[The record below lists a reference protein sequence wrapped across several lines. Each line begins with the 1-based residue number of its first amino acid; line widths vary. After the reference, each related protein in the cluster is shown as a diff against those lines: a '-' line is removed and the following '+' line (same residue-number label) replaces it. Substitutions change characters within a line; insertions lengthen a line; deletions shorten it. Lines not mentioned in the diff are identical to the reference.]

1 MGVIGN
7 SNYWNNLEWVNLII
21 KNKRKQPYSVSSK
34 KFFIDKDLRTAHWVG
49 HSLLKQL
56 DYNDIFN
63 GKPMIDDLEYEL
75 TGESKETSN
84 NDNLAVDE
92 EANVNE
98 AFTAEAKASNDT
110 KNDLKDEQITNLMKR
125 K

>member
-63 GKPMIDDLEYEL
+63 RKPMIDDLEYEL

-84 NDNLAVDE
+84 NDNLAVAE